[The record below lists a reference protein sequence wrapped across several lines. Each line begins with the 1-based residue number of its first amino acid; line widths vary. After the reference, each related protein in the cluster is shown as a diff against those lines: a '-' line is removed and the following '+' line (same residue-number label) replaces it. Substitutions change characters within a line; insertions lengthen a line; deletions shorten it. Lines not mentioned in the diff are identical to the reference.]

1 MPRQNSFKM
10 KVKYDL
16 HIHSCLSPCG
26 GEDMTPNNIAGMAML
41 GGLSVIA
48 LTDHNTS
55 KNCPAF
61 FEACRRLGIVPI
73 PGMEL
78 TTAEDIH
85 MVCLFPTLE
94 AALEFDEFVDK
105 NRMKIKNRPDIFGE
119 QLIMNGDDE
128 VIGKI
133 EDLLIPATDLD
144 IITAAREVFSRGGA
158 AYPAHI
164 EKPSSSIIAMLGD
177 IPPEAGFFAAE
188 VKDREKIPE
197 LCQNYPILKNMI
209 LVTDSDSHELD
220 GLVGEPCEL
229 DISANSDSEE
239 DIRRAVVA
247 KLRGEC
253 R

>member
-1 MPRQNSFKM
+1 MTM

-41 GGLSVIA
+41 GGLSVAA

-61 FEACRRLGIVPI
+61 FEACRRVGIVPI
-73 PGMEL
+73 AGMEL

-94 AALEFDEFVDK
+94 AALEFDEFVDR

-119 QLIMNGDDE
+119 QLIMNGEDE
-128 VIGKI
+128 MIGKI
-133 EDLLIPATDLD
+133 EDLLIPATELD
-144 IITAAREVFSRGGA
+144 IFTAAQEVFSRGGA

-164 EKPSSSIIAMLGD
+164 EKPANSIIAMLGD

-188 VKDREKIPE
+188 VKDRGRLQA
-197 LCQNYPILKNMI
+197 LCEQYPILKDMVI
-209 LVTDSDSHELD
+209 VSDSDSHELD
-220 GLVGEPCEL
+220 GLVGEPDEL
-229 DISANSDSEE
+229 EISVNSDDEAE
-239 DIRRAVVA
+239 IRGAIIA